1 LTPARKTD
9 YYVTPMPA
17 DLHRKEAEKTAYWRD
32 IHRTDCF
39 AARKGRKK
47 DENVSAIQKNYYFCK
62 D

>member
-1 LTPARKTD
+1 
-9 YYVTPMPA
+9 MPA
-17 DLHRKEAEKTAYWRD
+17 DLHRKEAGKTAYWRD